1 MAVVVD
7 EDIDVYDESEVW
19 WAIATRMRGDLDIS
33 VHPGPMLTK
42 TLIDATI
49 PLDKPFPRRVTPP
62 KDTWDSMKLED
73 YL

>member
-1 MAVVVD
+1 MD

-33 VHPGPMLTK
+33 FHPGPISTR
-42 TLIDATI
+42 TVIDATI
-49 PLDKPFPRRVTPP
+49 PLDKPFPTRVTPP
-62 KDTWDSMKLED
+62 QELWNSMQLED